1 MTIRGLESLPTPVAE
16 VVTTAVG
23 QAHRE
28 DPALP
33 RTGGP
38 AGNARLTAWLG
49 LFLLVA
55 FLVECATLLSLHG
68 LLSAHIFVGALLV
81 PLGAAIRVYYMKNQ
95 SANSKGWQSVASGVD
110 TAVADG
116 ASTISL
122 SFGACAASS
131 GYKTAQQAFA
141 RALAK
146 KVTTTW
152 RMLRYYGRNVDYR
165 RAGPPPL
172 LLRLLGPLVV
182 LTSLAVLG
190 TGLALIALGSNEGGR
205 LGSFA
210 GFRLDAL
217 TLHKAAFVLWLVVT
231 SLHTLGRVVPAA
243 LIAGKRIGP
252 RVVPGGGLRIV
263 VLALIIAVSVLTGAV
278 VLSLSNYGSGRDR
291 GFERSGMA
299 GHWGS
304 AHIQP
309 HRSSLCMTCFNVR
322 PAGSAGAVIVGAAP
336 A

>member
-81 PLGAAIRVYYMKNQ
+81 PL
-95 SANSKGWQSVASGVD
+95 
-110 TAVADG
+110 
-116 ASTISL
+116 
-122 SFGACAASS
+122 
-131 GYKTAQQAFA
+131 
-141 RALAK
+141 ALAK
-146 KVTTTW
+146 TVTTTW